1 MFKNLVR
8 APQRDAFWAL
18 KKKVDEHVFRPPVP
32 LSENAT
38 LRIVCHHVQHAEE
51 LLEEREVLLHRD
63 GPHTERAIDFIERR
77 IDESVAAAR
86 LLVYHQVFHRLRR
99 LVACV
104 RIQRTMLRLLY
115 QPRPGNVPKISR
127 SLLDETFMALDN
139 GDADDDG

>member
-86 LLVYHQVFHRLRR
+86 LLVCALKN
-99 LVACV
+99 
-104 RIQRTMLRLLY
+104 RTNAGGNGDLKKELLRLMHPDKNTTKNRDELFE
-115 QPRPGNVPKISR
+115 
-127 SLLDETFMALDN
+127 SLGAATALINDKM
-139 GDADDDG
+139 

>member
-1 MFKNLVR
+1 MFKNLV
-8 APQRDAFWAL
+8 AVPQRDAFWAL

-104 RIQRTMLRLLY
+104 RIQRTLLKLLY
-115 QPRPGNVPKISR
+115 TPRSGTIPKISR
-127 SLLDETFMALDN
+127 SLLDEGFLVIGS
-139 GDADDDG
+139 GDSDGES